1 MDTIDSSESN
11 LPSPLP
17 PPSRLLP
24 ALPQAFSDD
33 LAVAPAPQFN
43 SQTLLRGLVRHWWQ
57 ILLIWLVA
65 WQSLLLF
72 LIYLYVEPTFE
83 AFSTLQVEP
92 VSQKLFGQATSE
104 SVDSRGVTLYLQ
116 TQVGLLTSDR
126 VLHEAITDPRVVNL
140 STIKESD
147 DPKAVIRKDM
157 VVEIVK
163 DAYLIRVALELPDPH
178 QAAAIVNA
186 VVRSYLTYNS
196 RIPTQQ
202 KLDSAGQPYC

>member
-17 PPSRLLP
+17 LPSRLLP
-24 ALPQAFSDD
+24 ALPQAFSAD

-57 ILLIWLVA
+57 ILLIWLVVA
-65 WQSLLLF
+65 VPVVA

-92 VSQKLFGQATSE
+92 VSQKLFGQAASE

-126 VLHEAITDPRVVNL
+126 VLSEAITDPRVVNCTR
-140 STIKESD
+140 SRSPTIRRPLFAK
-147 DPKAVIRKDM
+147 IWW
-157 VVEIVK
+157 
-163 DAYLIRVALELPDPH
+163 
-178 QAAAIVNA
+178 
-186 VVRSYLTYNS
+186 S
-196 RIPTQQ
+196 RF
-202 KLDSAGQPYC
+202 